1 MKPPQVLIL
10 VGVLITVSSGVVA
23 AVLVAIEGVSAG
35 IEIVFIVGGLG
46 LAMGLFWVGLGL
58 YLQRLERLQTTINE
72 QGLEATA
79 TIINVAINRWL
90 RINQK
95 YPYRIVAYTFQA
107 GDGQIYSARKMLIPV
122 QVVEE
127 KALTVGGAV
136 TIRYLPHNPNQSTVA
151 LD

>member
-23 AVLVAIEGVSAG
+23 AVLVAIAGISEG
-35 IEIVFIVGGLG
+35 IEIVLIVGGLG

-58 YLQRLERLQTTINE
+58 YLQRLERLQITINE

-79 TIINVAINRWL
+79 TITNVAINRWL

-107 GDGQIYSARKMLIPV
+107 GDGQTYLARKRLIPAKL
-122 QVVEE
+122 VEQRGLM
-127 KALTVGGAV
+127 AGRAV
-136 TIRYLPHNPNQSTVA
+136 KIRYLPNEPQKNTIA